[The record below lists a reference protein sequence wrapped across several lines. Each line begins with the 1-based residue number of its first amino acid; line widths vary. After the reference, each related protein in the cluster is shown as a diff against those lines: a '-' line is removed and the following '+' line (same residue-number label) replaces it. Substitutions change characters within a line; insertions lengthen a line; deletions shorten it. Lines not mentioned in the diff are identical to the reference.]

1 MNEAW
6 SKSGVAKEDMV
17 KPGMLVVCLCGLAL
31 ASLCLALQ
39 PDEATALYD
48 KGVLLLGAGKPFE
61 ALEAFTEAIA
71 RRPGYA
77 EAYCGQGDAYSKTSR
92 YPLAILAYTQA
103 IKLRPAYADAL
114 SGRGF
119 AHYFAEEYG
128 PAEEDFTAA
137 IKADAGK
144 AEPIVSFLVRE
155 LEMVSSS
162 RKGK

>member
-17 KPGMLVVCLCGLAL
+17 KPGMIVACLCGL

-39 PDEATALYD
+39 PNEAAALYD
-48 KGVLLLGAGKPFE
+48 KGVLYLGAGKPFE

-71 RRPGYA
+71 RKPGYA
-77 EAYCGQGDAYSKTSR
+77 EAHCGQGDAFSKTSR
-92 YPLAILAYTQA
+92 YPLAILAYTEA
-103 IKLRPAYADAL
+103 IKLRPGYADAL

-119 AHYFAEEYG
+119 AHYFAEKYG
-128 PAEEDFTAA
+128 SAAEDFTAA
-137 IKADAGK
+137 IKADTGK
-144 AEPIVSFLVRE
+144 AEPIVNFLVGE

>member
-17 KPGMLVVCLCGLAL
+17 KPGMIVACLCGLAL
-31 ASLCLALQ
+31 LCLALQ
-39 PDEATALYD
+39 PNEAAAFYD
-48 KGVLLLGAGKPFE
+48 KGVLYLGAGKPFE

-71 RRPGYA
+71 RKPGYA
-77 EAYCGQGDAYSKTSR
+77 EAHCGQGDAFSKTSR
-92 YPLAILAYTQA
+92 YPLAILAYTEA
-103 IKLRPAYADAL
+103 IKLRPGYADAL

-119 AHYFAEEYG
+119 AHYFAEKYG
-128 PAEEDFTAA
+128 SAAEDFTAA
-137 IKADAGK
+137 IKADTGK
-144 AEPIVSFLVRE
+144 AEPIVNFLVGE